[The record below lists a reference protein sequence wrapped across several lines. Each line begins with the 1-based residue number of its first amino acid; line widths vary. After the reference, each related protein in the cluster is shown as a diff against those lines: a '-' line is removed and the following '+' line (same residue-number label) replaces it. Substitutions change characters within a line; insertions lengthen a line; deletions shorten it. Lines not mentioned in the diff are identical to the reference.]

1 MAPLDRRQ
9 LMRWLGA
16 ASLAAAPAARAADA
30 QAQTTELTFFGQSA
44 FRIVTPRGTVML
56 IDPWLANPLN
66 AAGSQARDLER
77 VDYLLITHGHFD
89 HVGEAVAIGERTG
102 AKLVANFELGGALVR
117 HGGYP
122 AAQAGYDTLLN
133 IGGSIAVANGEVR
146 VTMVPAVHSSGMT
159 LKDRNGQEVTADG
172 GTACGFVIAIDGG
185 PTIYHSGDTAYF
197 ADMRW
202 IGQRFKPDVALL
214 NIGGH
219 FGMEVPDAV
228 LAARAL
234 QPRVVI
240 PHHFGTFPILT
251 ARPDAFFA
259 ALDHHR
265 IAHREMRVG
274 ERLALHRR
282 GLA

>member
-1 MAPLDRRQ
+1 MAKLDRRQ
-9 LMRWLGA
+9 LVSWLV
-16 ASLAAAPAARAADA
+16 ASAAAAAAGARAADT

-44 FRIVTPRGTVML
+44 FRIVTPLGTVVL

-66 AAGSQARDLER
+66 AGGPQAGDLDR

-89 HVGEAVAIGERTG
+89 HVGEAVSIGQRTG
-102 AKLVANFELGGALVR
+102 AKLVANFELGSALVR

-122 AAQAGYDTLLN
+122 TAQAGFETLLN
-133 IGGSIAVANGEVR
+133 IGGSIALAHGEVR

-159 LKDRNGQEVTADG
+159 LKVRDGQEITADG
-172 GTACGFVIAIDGG
+172 GAACGFVIAIDGG

-240 PHHFGTFPILT
+240 PHHYGTFPVLT
-251 ARPDAFFA
+251 ARPDAYFA
-259 ALDHHR
+259 ALDRYR

-274 ERLALHRR
+274 VRLSLHRR